1 MQIIPA
7 IDLKE
12 GCAVRLSQGLME
24 SAKIYA
30 KEPLELAKHFENL
43 GAEYL
48 HIVDL
53 EGAFAGEPRNHR
65 VIERIC
71 KDSKLKIQIGGGIR
85 NEEIIKSYFDLGV
98 ERVIL
103 GSVALKNPDFALK
116 MAEKYA
122 VVIGIDAK
130 DGKVAT
136 EGWAESGSTLASE
149 FAGIFKGSKVEAIIC
164 TDIAR
169 DGMLNGINVD
179 FTKTIQ
185 QKSAIFTI
193 ASGGLSDIEDFERLQ
208 SASIDGVIVGKAFY
222 EGRIDLA
229 KAFRQFGNTEA

>member
-12 GCAVRLSQGLME
+12 GYAVRLSQGEMG

-30 KEPLELAKHFENL
+30 KNPLELAKHFEEL

-53 EGAFAGEPRNHR
+53 DGAFAGEPRNR
-65 VIERIC
+65 AVIAQIC
-71 KDSKLKIQIGGGIR
+71 KESKLNIEVGGGIR
-85 NEEIIKSYFDLGV
+85 NEEIIKSYRDLGV
-98 ERVIL
+98 TRLIL
-103 GSVALKNPDFALK
+103 GSMALKNPEFALK
-116 MAEKYA
+116 MAEKYTIA
-122 VVIGIDAK
+122 IGIDAK

-136 EGWAESGSTLASE
+136 EGWAKSGNILAWE
-149 FAGIFKGSKVEAIIC
+149 FAEIFRGSKVDAIIC

-169 DGMLNGINVD
+169 DGMLNGINID

-185 QKSAIFTI
+185 EKKWANHSSKWWAI
-193 ASGGLSDIEDFERLQ
+193 
-208 SASIDGVIVGKAFY
+208 
-222 EGRIDLA
+222 
-229 KAFRQFGNTEA
+229 

>member
-12 GCAVRLSQGLME
+12 GCAVRLKQRLME

-30 KEPLELAKHFENL
+30 IEPLELAKHFESL

-53 EGAFAGEPRNHR
+53 DGAFAGIPKNRS
-65 VIERIC
+65 VIEAIC
-71 KDSKLKIQIGGGIR
+71 KESKLKIEVGGGIR
-85 NEEIIKSYFDLGV
+85 EESTIQAYLDLGV
-98 ERVIL
+98 SRVIL
-103 GSVALKNPDFALK
+103 GSVALKNPNFALE

-136 EGWAESGSTLASE
+136 EGWEESGNTLAWD
-149 FAGIFKGSKVEAIIC
+149 FAAQFKGSKVEAIIC

-169 DGMLNGINVD
+169 DGMLSGMNIA
-179 FTKTIQ
+179 FTKKIQ
-185 QKSAIFTI
+185 QMSGIFTI
-193 ASGGLSDIEDFERLQ
+193 ASGGLSCMADFEELQ
-208 SASIDGVIVGKAFY
+208 NANIDGVIVGKAFY
-222 EGRIDLA
+222 EGKIDIK
-229 KAFRQFGNTEA
+229 KALESFK

>member
-12 GCAVRLSQGLME
+12 GYAVRLSQGEMG

-30 KEPLELAKHFENL
+30 KNPLELAKHFEEL

-53 EGAFAGEPRNHR
+53 DGAFAGEPRNR
-65 VIERIC
+65 AVIAQIC
-71 KDSKLKIQIGGGIR
+71 KESKLNIEVGGGIR
-85 NEEIIKSYFDLGV
+85 NEEIIKSYRDLGV
-98 ERVIL
+98 TRLIL
-103 GSVALKNPDFALK
+103 GSMALKNPEFALK
-116 MAEKYA
+116 MAEKYTIA
-122 VVIGIDAK
+122 IGIDAK

-136 EGWAESGSTLASE
+136 EGWAKSGNILAWE
-149 FAGIFKGSKVEAIIC
+149 FAEIFRGSKVDAIIC

-169 DGMLNGINVD
+169 DGMLNGINID

-185 QKSAIFTI
+185 EKSGLTTL
-193 ASGGLSDIEDFERLQ
+193 ASGGLSNIEDITLLQ
-208 SASIDGVIVGKAFY
+208 KEGIDGVIVGKAFY
-222 EGRIDLA
+222 EGKINLQEV
-229 KAFRQFGNTEA
+229 FRQFEDIQV

>member
-7 IDLKE
+7 IDLKD

-30 KEPLELAKHFENL
+30 KDPLELAKHFEYL
-43 GAEYL
+43 GAKYL

-53 EGAFAGEPRNHR
+53 DGAFAGEPKNHR

-71 KDSKLKIQIGGGIR
+71 RDSKLKIEVGGGIR
-85 NEEIIKSYFDLGV
+85 NEEIIKSYIDLGV
-98 ERVIL
+98 TRVIL
-103 GSVALKNPDFALK
+103 GSIALKNPEFALK

-136 EGWAESGSTLASE
+136 EGWAKSGSTLAWE
-149 FAGIFKGSKVEAIIC
+149 FAEIFKGSKVEAIIC

-179 FTKTIQ
+179 FAKTIQ
-185 QKSAIFTI
+185 QKSELFTI
-193 ASGGLSDIEDFERLQ
+193 ASGGLSNLSDFEKLENARI
-208 SASIDGVIVGKAFY
+208 SGVIVGKAFY
-222 EGRIDLA
+222 EGKIDL
-229 KAFRQFGNTEA
+229 KEVFEKFGDK

>member
-24 SAKIYA
+24 SAKVYA
-30 KEPLELAKHFENL
+30 KDPIELAKHFQNV
-43 GAEYL
+43 GATYL

-53 EGAFAGEPRNHR
+53 DGAFAGEPKNRL
-65 VIERIC
+65 VIEQIC
-71 KDSKLKIQIGGGIR
+71 KNCTLKIEVGGGIR
-85 NEEIIKSYFDLGV
+85 NEETIKAYLDLGV
-98 ERVIL
+98 ARVIL

-116 MAEKYA
+116 MAEIYP

-136 EGWAESGSTLASE
+136 EGWAESGEVLAWN
-149 FAGIFKGSKVEAIIC
+149 FAQKFKGSKVEAIIC

-169 DGMLNGINVD
+169 DGMLNGINID
-179 FTKTIQ
+179 FTKKIAEY
-185 QKSAIFTI
+185 SGIFTI
-193 ASGGLSDIEDFERLQ
+193 ASGGLSSLEDFLAMQ
-208 SASIDGVIVGKAFY
+208 KAGIKGVIVGKAFY
-222 EGRIDLA
+222 EGKIDLRETFQ
-229 KAFRQFGNTEA
+229 KFGV

>member
-7 IDLKE
+7 IDLKD

-24 SAKIYA
+24 SAKIYE
-30 KEPLELAKHFENL
+30 KDPLELAKHFEYL
-43 GAEYL
+43 GAKYL

-53 EGAFAGEPRNHR
+53 DGAFAGEPKNHR

-71 KDSKLKIQIGGGIR
+71 RDSKLKIEVGGGIR
-85 NEEIIKSYFDLGV
+85 NEEIIKSYIDLGV
-98 ERVIL
+98 TRVIL
-103 GSVALKNPDFALK
+103 GSIALKNPEFALK

-136 EGWAESGSTLASE
+136 EGWVKSGGTLAWE
-149 FAGIFKGSKVEAIIC
+149 FAEIFKGSKVEAIIC

-185 QKSAIFTI
+185 QKSELFTI
-193 ASGGLSDIEDFERLQ
+193 ASGGLSNLSDFEKLENARI
-208 SASIDGVIVGKAFY
+208 SGVIIGKAFY
-222 EGRIDLA
+222 EGKIDL
-229 KAFRQFGNTEA
+229 KEVFEKFGDK

>member
-24 SAKIYA
+24 SAKVYA
-30 KEPLELAKHFENL
+30 KEPIELAKHFQDV
-43 GAEYL
+43 GATYL

-53 EGAFAGEPRNHR
+53 DGAFAGEPKNRL
-65 VIERIC
+65 VIEQIC
-71 KDSKLKIQIGGGIR
+71 KSCTLKIEVGGGIR
-85 NEEIIKSYFDLGV
+85 NEETIKTYLNLGV
-98 ERVIL
+98 ARVIL

-116 MAEKYA
+116 MAEIYP

-136 EGWAESGSTLASE
+136 EGWAESGEVLAWN
-149 FAGIFKGSKVEAIIC
+149 FAQKFKGSKVEAIIC

-169 DGMLNGINVD
+169 DGMLNGINIG
-179 FTKTIQ
+179 FTKKIAEY
-185 QKSAIFTI
+185 SGIFTI
-193 ASGGLSDIEDFERLQ
+193 ASGGLSSLEDFLAMQ
-208 SASIDGVIVGKAFY
+208 KAGIKGVIVGKAFY
-222 EGRIDLA
+222 EGKIDLRETFQ
-229 KAFRQFGNTEA
+229 KFGV

>member
-24 SAKIYA
+24 SAKVYA
-30 KEPLELAKHFENL
+30 KNPLELAKHFEEL

-53 EGAFAGEPRNHR
+53 DGAFAGEPKNRK
-65 VIERIC
+65 VIEGIC
-71 KDSKLKIQIGGGIR
+71 KDSKLKIEVGGGIR
-85 NEEIIKSYFDLGV
+85 NEETIKCYHDLGV
-98 ERVIL
+98 KRVIL
-103 GSVALKNPDFALK
+103 GSAALKNPEFALK

-130 DGKVAT
+130 EGKVAT
-136 EGWAESGSTLASE
+136 EGWAESGSTLAWE
-149 FAGIFKGSKVEAIIC
+149 FAELFKGSKVEAIIC

-169 DGMLNGINVD
+169 DGMLNGLNID

-185 QKSAIFTI
+185 EKSSLFTI
-193 ASGGLSDIEDFERLQ
+193 ASGGLSNIGDFDKLEV
-208 SASIDGVIVGKAFY
+208 AGIDGVIVGKAFY
-222 EGRIDLA
+222 EGRIDLVEVFG
-229 KAFRQFGNTEA
+229 KFGDRQT

>member
-7 IDLKE
+7 IDLKD

-30 KEPLELAKHFENL
+30 KDPLELAKHFEYL
-43 GAEYL
+43 GAKYL

-53 EGAFAGEPRNHR
+53 DGAFAGEPKNHR

-71 KDSKLKIQIGGGIR
+71 RDSKLKIEVGGGIR
-85 NEEIIKSYFDLGV
+85 NEEIIKSYIDLGV
-98 ERVIL
+98 TRVIL
-103 GSVALKNPDFALK
+103 GSIALKNPEFALK

-136 EGWAESGSTLASE
+136 EGWAKSGSTLAWE
-149 FAGIFKGSKVEAIIC
+149 FAEIFKGSKVEAIIC

-185 QKSAIFTI
+185 QKSELFTI
-193 ASGGLSDIEDFERLQ
+193 ASGGLSNLSDFEKLENARI
-208 SASIDGVIVGKAFY
+208 SGVIVGKAFY
-222 EGRIDLA
+222 EGKIDL
-229 KAFRQFGNTEA
+229 KEVFEKFGDK

>member
-12 GCAVRLSQGLME
+12 GCAVRLSQGEME

-30 KEPLELAKHFENL
+30 NNPLDFARHFEDL
-43 GAEYL
+43 GAKYL

-53 EGAFAGEPRNHR
+53 DGAFAGEPKNRKI
-65 VIERIC
+65 IERIC
-71 KDSKLKIQIGGGIR
+71 KESKLKIEVGGGIR
-85 NEEIIKSYFDLGV
+85 NEEIIKSYCDIGV

-103 GSVALKNPDFALK
+103 GSIALKNPEFVLK

-122 VVIGIDAK
+122 VVVGIDAK

-136 EGWAESGSTLASE
+136 EGWAKSGSTLAWE
-149 FAGIFKGSKVEAIIC
+149 FAEIFKGSKIKAIIC

-169 DGMLNGINVD
+169 DGMLNGVNID

-185 QKSAIFTI
+185 QKSNLFTI
-193 ASGGLSDIEDFERLQ
+193 ASGGLSSLEDFRELKN
-208 SASIDGVIVGKAFY
+208 AKIDGVIVGKAFY
-222 EGRIDLA
+222 EGKIDLREVFE
-229 KAFRQFGNTEA
+229 KFGDT

>member
-24 SAKIYA
+24 SAKVYA
-30 KEPLELAKHFENL
+30 ENPLELAKHFEEI
-43 GAEYL
+43 GAKYL

-53 EGAFAGEPRNHR
+53 DGAFAGEPKNRA
-65 VIERIC
+65 VIAQIC
-71 KDSKLKIQIGGGIR
+71 KESKLKIEVGGGIR
-85 NEEIIKSYFDLGV
+85 NEETIQHYEDLGV

-103 GSVALKNPDFALK
+103 GSIALKNPDFALK

-122 VVIGIDAK
+122 IVIGIDAK

-136 EGWAESGSTLASE
+136 EGWAKSGNVLAWE
-149 FAGIFKGSKVEAIIC
+149 FAELFKGSKVKAIIC

-169 DGMLNGINVD
+169 DGMLNGLNID
-179 FTKTIQ
+179 FTKKIQ
-185 QKSAIFTI
+185 EKSAIFTI
-193 ASGGLSDIEDFERLQ
+193 ASGGLSSLQDFAGLEN
-208 SASIDGVIVGKAFY
+208 AGINGVIVGKAFY
-222 EGRIDLA
+222 EGKINLQEI
-229 KAFRQFGNTEA
+229 FRKFED

>member
-12 GCAVRLSQGLME
+12 GCAVRLKQGLME

-30 KEPLELAKHFENL
+30 KNPVELAKHFESL

-53 EGAFAGEPRNHR
+53 DGAFAGKPKNHS
-65 VIERIC
+65 VIEQIC
-71 KDSKLKIQIGGGIR
+71 KESKLKIEVGGGIR
-85 NEEIIKSYFDLGV
+85 EEATIQAYLDLGV
-98 ERVIL
+98 SRVIL
-103 GSVALKNPDFALK
+103 GSVALKNSNFALE

-136 EGWAESGSTLASE
+136 EGWAESGNTLAWD
-149 FAGIFKGSKVEAIIC
+149 FAAQFKGSKVTAIIC

-169 DGMLNGINVD
+169 DGMLSGMNIA
-179 FTKTIQ
+179 FTKKIQ
-185 QKSAIFTI
+185 QSSGIFTI
-193 ASGGLSDIEDFERLQ
+193 ASGGLSCMEDFVELQ
-208 SASIDGVIVGKAFY
+208 KADIDGVIVGKAFY
-222 EGRIDLA
+222 EGKIDIK
-229 KAFRQFGNTEA
+229 KAFESFK

>member
-12 GCAVRLSQGLME
+12 GYAVRLSQGEMG

-30 KEPLELAKHFENL
+30 KNPLELAKHFEEL

-53 EGAFAGEPRNHR
+53 DGAFAGEPRNR
-65 VIERIC
+65 AVIAQIC
-71 KDSKLKIQIGGGIR
+71 KESKLNIEVGGGIR
-85 NEEIIKSYFDLGV
+85 NEEIIKSYRDLGV
-98 ERVIL
+98 TRLIL
-103 GSVALKNPDFALK
+103 GSMALKNPEFALK
-116 MAEKYA
+116 MAEKYTIA
-122 VVIGIDAK
+122 IGIDAK

-136 EGWAESGSTLASE
+136 EGWAKSGNILAWE
-149 FAGIFKGSKVEAIIC
+149 FAEIFRGSKVDAIIC

-169 DGMLNGINVD
+169 DGMLNGINID

-185 QKSAIFTI
+185 EKSGLTTL
-193 ASGGLSDIEDFERLQ
+193 ASGGLSNIEDFTLLQ
-208 SASIDGVIVGKAFY
+208 KEGIDGVIVGKAFY
-222 EGRIDLA
+222 EGKINLQEV
-229 KAFRQFGNTEA
+229 FRQFEDIQV

>member
-7 IDLKE
+7 IDLKD

-24 SAKIYA
+24 SAKIYT
-30 KEPLELAKHFENL
+30 KDPLELAKHFEYL
-43 GAEYL
+43 GAKYL

-53 EGAFAGEPRNHR
+53 DGAFAGEPKNHR

-71 KDSKLKIQIGGGIR
+71 RDSKLKIEVGGGIR
-85 NEEIIKSYFDLGV
+85 NEEIIKSYIDLGV
-98 ERVIL
+98 TRVIL
-103 GSVALKNPDFALK
+103 GSIALKNPEFALK

-136 EGWAESGSTLASE
+136 EGWAKSGSTLAWE
-149 FAGIFKGSKVEAIIC
+149 FAEIFKGSKVEAIIC

-179 FTKTIQ
+179 FAKTIQ
-185 QKSAIFTI
+185 QKSELFTI
-193 ASGGLSDIEDFERLQ
+193 ASGGLSNLSDFEKLENARI
-208 SASIDGVIVGKAFY
+208 SGVIVGKAFY
-222 EGRIDLA
+222 EGKIDL
-229 KAFRQFGNTEA
+229 KEVFEKFGDK

>member
-12 GCAVRLSQGLME
+12 GYAVRLSQGEMG

-30 KEPLELAKHFENL
+30 KNPLELAKHFEEL

-53 EGAFAGEPRNHR
+53 DGAFAGEPRNR
-65 VIERIC
+65 AVIEQIC
-71 KDSKLKIQIGGGIR
+71 KESKLNIEVGGGIR
-85 NEEIIKSYFDLGV
+85 NEEIIKSYRDLGV
-98 ERVIL
+98 TRLIL
-103 GSVALKNPDFALK
+103 GSMALKNPEFALK
-116 MAEKYA
+116 MAEKYTIA
-122 VVIGIDAK
+122 IGIDAK

-136 EGWAESGSTLASE
+136 EGWAKSGNILAWE
-149 FAGIFKGSKVEAIIC
+149 FAEIFRGSKVDAIIC

-169 DGMLNGINVD
+169 DGMLNGINID

-185 QKSAIFTI
+185 EKSGLTTL
-193 ASGGLSDIEDFERLQ
+193 ASGGLSNIEDFTLLQ
-208 SASIDGVIVGKAFY
+208 KEGIDGVIVGKAFY
-222 EGRIDLA
+222 EGKINLQEV
-229 KAFRQFGNTEA
+229 FRQFEDIQV